1 MRGEPGYWKY
11 HDREQGWSCLRTVGV
26 AAVSY
31 FAAIAKAIA
40 NLDKM
45 RWARSFALAGQQDDA
60 IVPPDFRARDDA
72 A

>member
-1 MRGEPGYWKY
+1 
-11 HDREQGWSCLRTVGV
+11 VGG

-60 IVPPDFRARDDA
+60 IVPPDFRAREDA